1 MLLQSTEQ
9 DRDRARRKTL
19 NAINFIIR
27 IRSKVRFQ
35 QCLSLGIENEVLNVT
50 GCGKI
55 TRSLSYR
62 AMTERYEM
70 FDKVMY
76 KGMNI

>member
-9 DRDRARRKTL
+9 DRDRARRKTF
-19 NAINFIIR
+19 NAANFIIR

-35 QCLSLGIENEVLNVT
+35 QYLSHGIENEVLNVT
-50 GCGKI
+50 GGKI

-62 AMTERYEM
+62 AMTESLEI
-70 FDKVMY
+70 FDKVM
-76 KGMNI
+76 

>member
-9 DRDRARRKTL
+9 DRDRARTKTL
-19 NAINFIIR
+19 NEINFIIR

-35 QCLSLGIENEVLNVT
+35 QRLSHAIENEVLNVT
-50 GCGKI
+50 GGKI
-55 TRSLSYR
+55 TRSSSYR

-76 KGMNI
+76 KVMNI

>member
-9 DRDRARRKTL
+9 DRDSARRKTL

-35 QCLSLGIENEVLNVT
+35 QFLSHGIENGRLNVT
-50 GCGKI
+50 GDKI
-55 TRSLSYR
+55 TMSSSYR
-62 AMTERYEM
+62 AMTESYEM

-76 KGMNI
+76 KVMNI